1 MAEEESRL
9 SRATRLV
16 IKCQWQTQEL
26 KLKRTKMPDV
36 EKRDEDGN
44 VVIEN
49 NKPVMVEHSV
59 SRKRLVRKCEF
70 PNAEAAKDVVDFLSS
85 DECLGYLKFCRKE
98 LNKAIGEGV
107 DSTIDWAPV
116 QAWYTEEDATGGHA
130 RRGMLYHVLK
140 ERSDDELGD
149 GPYVTTDGCKYVE
162 EYTFFWDVDE
172 PPELPKS
179 TSGVQYS
186 LDIKRRDDAEALGG
200 LYDCTLVKRTTLQQD
215 VAAYESHHE
224 LGEARVTAQMLGV
237 SDESVYD
244 EEGRVDEETLLNI
257 DEKIAKFAAEQ
268 GLQLEDG
275 PVYEKKEDG
284 SDDFT
289 KPTGVVVDIS
299 KEKNADCT
307 TSVTIQNT
315 KEEKNHRSTVIGE
328 QTIRAKKLTVVDENV
343 APETGEDGDTYPLT
357 EVKDGRV
364 VRKTVTKTKGGV
376 RVIQTETTEA
386 LEVKDGKG
394 TVSCEKT
401 IFEHQHTSVAEGQ
414 ASATT
419 DATKA
424 GSGKT
429 YRVQSTL
436 RDDGKFD
443 VQSTET
449 EELSVDDYVEHVAEN
464 GMSHTVD
471 VTKKNQKSSE
481 FTTDPASPAEAGDK
495 GYQVNNK
502 LTDTQVT
509 RTPGGAYDVR
519 TVTRTP
525 KKVVKNLV
533 FAQNVTARRT
543 TQLHVKIFENCQ
555 LTDIGFTADAG
566 DDAETYT
573 QATYTDG
580 SIRLNEYG
588 LYDGQLQY
596 YKDASDDEPDTE
608 PKEAWAYGERTK
620 TGITQFADNVW
631 QYTETW
637 VEAMGYIEEA
647 DPQKI
652 YSKFPKAQDIQV
664 SPANRERTQWSV
676 RVESPHYFVYTS
688 IINSATHTVGTPNVA
703 TEYDEAGHAT
713 S

>member
-1 MAEEESRL
+1 MAEEESKL

-36 EKRDEDGN
+36 EKLDENGN

-49 NKPVMVEHSV
+49 GKPVMVEHSV

-98 LNKAIGEGV
+98 LNRAIGEGV
-107 DSTIDWAPV
+107 DSTTEWAPV
-116 QAWYTEEDATGGHA
+116 QAWYSEEDATSGRA
-130 RRGMLYHVLK
+130 RHGMLYHVLK
-140 ERSDDELGD
+140 AKGDDGDAD
-149 GPYVTTDGCKYVE
+149 GPYVTTDGCKYHE
-162 EYTFFWDVDE
+162 EYYFYWDVDE

-179 TSGVQYS
+179 SSGVQWS
-186 LDIKRRDDAEALGG
+186 MDVKRRDDSDGLGG
-200 LYDCTLVKRTTLQQD
+200 LYDCTMVKRTTIQQD
-215 VAAYESHHE
+215 VEPYESHHE
-224 LGEARVTAQMLGV
+224 LGETRITAQMLGV
-237 SDESVYD
+237 TGEDQEA
-244 EEGRVDEETLLNI
+244 I
-257 DEKIAKFAAEQ
+257 DTKVEAFAAEQ
-268 GLQLEDG
+268 GMQLEDG

-284 SDDFT
+284 SDDLT

-307 TSVTIQNT
+307 TSVSIVNT
-315 KEEKNHRSTVIGE
+315 KEEKNPRSTVIGE

-343 APETGEDGDTYPLT
+343 APETGESGDAYPLT
-357 EVKDGRV
+357 EVKDGKV

-386 LEVKDGKG
+386 VEVEDGKG

-414 ASATT
+414 DSATA
-419 DATKA
+419 DATEA
-424 GSGKT
+424 GGGKT

-443 VQSTET
+443 IQSTET
-449 EELSVDDYVEHVAEN
+449 EELSVDDYVEHVTEN

-471 VTKKNQKSSE
+471 VTKKNQGVSD
-481 FTTDPASPAEAGDK
+481 FTDPNPQVPTEAGTED
-495 GYQVNNK
+495 YQVGNQI
-502 LTDTQVT
+502 TDTQVT

-555 LTDIGFTADAG
+555 LTDIGFTAGTG

-637 VEAMGYIEEA
+637 VEAMGYIEEE

-676 RVESPHYFVYTS
+676 RIESPHYFVYTS